1 MAASLAR
8 LLKAPIATVWRRS
21 GSGRPWPIPWDALSA
36 RARPLALPRAREDPQ
51 NRPPEAV
58 PEALGAVADGA
69 AQALRGHARD
79 AAPGHTIPW
88 AGPGPTRDHAGVDD
102 RSLHPST
109 GVGRDR
115 RDGAAAGRAA
125 CLGAKQRLRRQ
136 RHPYYG
142 YHRWLS

>member
-1 MAASLAR
+1 MTATLAR
-8 LLKAPIATVWRRS
+8 FPGAPIATAWRRS
-21 GSGRPWPIPWDALSA
+21 GSGRPWPTPRDAPSA
-36 RARPLALPRAREDPQ
+36 CACPLALLRAHEDPQ

-58 PEALGAVADGA
+58 PETLGAVADGA
-69 AQALRGHARD
+69 AQALRDHAHG

-102 RSLHPST
+102 QSLHPPT

-125 CLGAKQRLRRQ
+125 CLGAKQPLRR
-136 RHPYYG
+136 RG
-142 YHRWLS
+142 ILTMALIDG